1 MGGPAAAI
9 LLRSRLDPGLIG
21 RVHGV
26 IAQSATRV
34 SGEDFY
40 IGDAPFVVGFGP
52 EYPEELEDVENEG
65 VPAAFGWTPR
75 DVVVFAAM
83 CGRPSDHR
91 ALAELCIRAAVALDG
106 IVDLGGGLLD
116 LPGLY
121 ATPGLHTEHVEGLDG
136 ALFVASRVDT
146 FGRRL
151 VTHYSDA
158 GFLRAWMEHPKF
170 RMVK

>member
-9 LLRSRLDPGLIG
+9 LLRTRLDPGLIG

-26 IAQSATRV
+26 IVQSATRV
-34 SGEDFY
+34 SGEDFD

-106 IVDLGGGLLD
+106 IVDFGGGLLD
-116 LPGLY
+116 LPSLY
-121 ATPGLHTEHVEGLDG
+121 TTPGLHTAHVEGLDG
-136 ALFVASRVDT
+136 SLFVTSYSGPSSQRI
-146 FGRRL
+146 

-158 GFLRAWMEHPKF
+158 AFLAAWMEHPKF

>member
-1 MGGPAAAI
+1 MGGPGAAI

-21 RVHGV
+21 RVHRV

-40 IGDAPFVVGFGP
+40 IGDAPFCVGFGP

-91 ALAELCIRAAVALDG
+91 ALAALCIRAAVVLDG
-106 IVDLGGGLLD
+106 IVDFGGGLLD
-116 LPGLY
+116 LPSLY
-121 ATPGLHTEHVEGLDG
+121 TTPGLHTDHVEGLDG
-136 ALFVASRVDT
+136 ALFVTSYLGPSA
-146 FGRRL
+146 RRI

-158 GFLRAWMEHPKF
+158 VFLGAWMEHPKF